1 MKTQIKNIETWA
13 YFTALSLLAMSLPI
27 SRFTMSVSQFTL
39 LGVWLLSGIDYE
51 KINENYI
58 LHGFLK
64 SVGLFFTLLGKNFV
78 KKMHL
83 FLQNRVA
90 VILVSLYVMHVIGL
104 AYTSDFNYALKDLR
118 VKLPILL
125 LPIVMCTT
133 ERLSEKKTQYL
144 FALFVLAVFVTTV
157 ISFYTYLKGDFNDV
171 RQLSPFIYPIRF
183 ALLIVVSIFILI
195 YFLFQKKKH
204 FIERLGL
211 FSLICWM
218 FFVLIILESMN
229 GIISTLFIVYVL
241 LVYFTFS
248 RKTKWNRKISLGI
261 LIIIFPLA
269 IAYHFVYT
277 IHDLSTVQ
285 EIDFSTLEKT
295 TPHGNAYL
303 HDTIYY
309 PIENGKYTGLYISKK
324 ELPDAWA
331 KRSEMPIL
339 GKDKKNQ
346 PLQSTL
352 IRYLASKDLRKDA
365 DGVAA
370 LTDKDVRNI
379 ECGIANVNYI
389 ERPGLRTRLSKMML
403 GYRNIKRSND
413 PNGSSSMQRIEY
425 LKISYYI
432 IKKNP
437 IFGIGT
443 GDIPNAYKQ
452 AYEETD
458 SPLKAKFRLRAHNQ
472 YLSITVG
479 FGIVGLCWF
488 LVVLFYPYFS
498 DKKHRNYF
506 YSVFMMLIL
515 LSMLSED
522 TIESQDGVTLYA
534 FFNSLFLFAL
544 PFFKK
549 ENIK

>member
-1 MKTQIKNIETWA
+1 METQIKNIESWA
-13 YFTALSLLAMSLPI
+13 YFVALSLLAMSLPL
-27 SRFTMSVSQFTL
+27 SRFMMSVSQFTL
-39 LGVWLLSGIDYE
+39 LGVWILSGIDYE
-51 KINENYI
+51 KINKTYTSK
-58 LHGFLK
+58 GFLK
-64 SVGLFFTLLGKNFV
+64 SIGLFLALLSKNFV

-104 AYTSDFNYALKDLR
+104 IYTSDFNYALKDLR

-125 LPIVMCTT
+125 LPVVMCTT
-133 ERLSEKKTQYL
+133 ERLNKKEMQGL
-144 FALFVLAVFVTTV
+144 LALFVLSVFVATGF
-157 ISFYTYLKGDFNDV
+157 SFYTYLEGNFSDV

-183 ALLIVVSIFILI
+183 ALLIVLSIFILG
-195 YFLFQKKKH
+195 YFLVQKNKR
-204 FIERLGL
+204 FVERLGI
-211 FSLICWM
+211 FILICWM

-229 GIISTLFIVYVL
+229 GIISTLFIGYVL
-241 LVYFTFS
+241 LIYFTFS
-248 RKTKWNRKISLGI
+248 SKRKWQKKMALGAV
-261 LIIIFPLA
+261 IIIFPFA
-269 IAYHFVYT
+269 IASHFAYI
-277 IHDLSTVQ
+277 IHDLNKIEKV
-285 EIDFSTLEKT
+285 DFSMLDKT
-295 TPHGNAYL
+295 TPHGDLYW
-303 HDTIYY
+303 HDTVYY
-309 PIENGKYTGLYISKK
+309 AIEDGKYTGLYISPK

-331 KRSEMPIL
+331 KRSTMPIS
-339 GKDKKNQ
+339 GKDEKNQ
-346 PLQSTL
+346 PLQTTL
-352 IRYLASKDLRKDA
+352 IRYLASKNLRKDA

-379 ECGIANVNYI
+379 ERGIANVNYV
-389 ERPGLRTRLSKMML
+389 ENPGLRTRLSKMMF
-403 GYRNIKRSND
+403 GYQNIKRSRD

-425 LKISYYI
+425 LKTSYYI

-458 SPLKAKFRLRAHNQ
+458 SPLKEKFRLRAHNQ

-488 LVVLFYPYFS
+488 LVVLLYPYFS
-498 DKKHRNYF
+498 DKKYRTYF
-506 YSVFMMLIL
+506 YSVFMLLIL

-534 FFNSLFLFAL
+534 FFNSLFLFAFPL
-544 PFFKK
+544 FKK
-549 ENIK
+549 ESEK